1 MKLKSFLQKRIV
13 DALNAIEERDVYAL
27 SLFTAMSEV
36 EIPGEKDILAL
47 PEVKVGYNTES
58 ECDGA
63 EPDAEERW
71 NSAFWQPNEMTV
83 LSSTDEEDTETMI
96 GWYRSLGISP
106 VGYEDEATMYDED
119 MRYIGK
125 GPSGLAEI
133 LAVLSEI
140 VAELHRSGY
149 IREKFGEIPVILCD
163 PEYSPYMIQATMEA
177 NPAFTTEN
185 FKEYVSSIF

>member
-1 MKLKSFLQKRIV
+1 
-13 DALNAIEERDVYAL
+13 
-27 SLFTAMSEV
+27 
-36 EIPGEKDILAL
+36 
-47 PEVKVGYNTES
+47 
-58 ECDGA
+58 
-63 EPDAEERW
+63 
-71 NSAFWQPNEMTV
+71 MT
-83 LSSTDEEDTETMI
+83 
-96 GWYRSLGISP
+96 G
-106 VGYEDEATMYDED
+106 YDED

-140 VAELHRSGY
+140 VAELHSSGY

-163 PEYSPYMIQATMEA
+163 PEYSPYMIQAQMES